1 MAKRTIT
8 YSAAK
13 TFKNCPRNFYW
24 RNVRQLVPVGRDDNK
39 LFFGQVIHRGLEMI
53 YHGKDG
59 GGEISALINK
69 AFPGRDGFKNK
80 TMAAAMLDGYQ
91 ARYRKEPF
99 RILAIEGSFTV
110 PIRNPKITGRL
121 SRSFELSGKVDL
133 VGLDSGGIFIIDHK
147 TAAEITGD
155 IIEKLPLDSQ
165 LNLYAVALS
174 HLFKAHV
181 NRAMYNIIR
190 KARIKPKKNE
200 TDAEFETRMDD
211 IYSNPENYHRE
222 MVILSDDDRKATMQ
236 DLWETTQHLLEAYR
250 TDTWTRNTDRC
261 FDYFRP
267 CPYFALC
274 RSNNDQN
281 ILDNFYEHRP
291 ANSELKPT
299 PNAVF

>member
-1 MAKRTIT
+1 MAKKTIT
-8 YSAAK
+8 YSSIK
-13 TFKNCPRNFYW
+13 TFKNCPRNYYW
-24 RNVRQLVPVGRDDNK
+24 RNVRQIVPVGRDDGK
-39 LFFGQVIHRGLEMI
+39 LFFGQVIHKSLELI
-53 YHGKDG
+53 YQGQAYGGKVD
-59 GGEISALINK
+59 ALINK
-69 AFPGRDGFKNK
+69 AFPGRDGFRNRV
-80 TMAAAMLDGYQ
+80 MAFDMLNGHTSLYHD
-91 ARYRKEPF
+91 EPF
-99 RILAIEGSFTV
+99 KVMAIEGSFTV
-110 PIRNPKITGRL
+110 PIRNPKTGRV
-121 SRSFELSGKVDL
+121 SRSFELSGKTDL
-133 VGLDSGGIFIIDHK
+133 VCLDDCGIFITDHK

-165 LNLYAVALS
+165 LNLYASAISDLLGVN
-174 HLFKAHV
+174 V

-190 KARIKPKKNE
+190 KTRIKQKKNE
-200 TDAEFETRMDD
+200 SDADFSIRMWTV
-211 IYSNPENYHRE
+211 YSNPENYHRE